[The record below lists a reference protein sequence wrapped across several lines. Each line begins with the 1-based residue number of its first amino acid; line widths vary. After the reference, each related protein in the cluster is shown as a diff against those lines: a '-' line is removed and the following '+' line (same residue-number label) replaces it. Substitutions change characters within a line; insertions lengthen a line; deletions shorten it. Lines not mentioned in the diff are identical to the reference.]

1 MQQTFGSSPLKH
13 GLVDFGAVLFVIGGV
28 VALAMTLLTL
38 PVSSVYPLSLPTNLS
53 TAFLVV
59 FGVSIICA
67 LGAVHCAS
75 LAMRRMLSEAGIRGM
90 IFGALLLIF
99 TLGLPDAFRGSN
111 IALSGLLTTI
121 SAIMIVIGGVVCF
134 SLRHTTVSASAI
146 AREHAISQPLSR

>member
-38 PVSSVYPLSLPTNLS
+38 PVSSVYPLSVPTNLS

-59 FGVSIICA
+59 FAVSLVCA
-67 LGAVHCAS
+67 LGGIHCAS

-99 TLGLPDAFRGSN
+99 TLGLAGTFREPN
-111 IALSGLLTTI
+111 IAPADLLTTI
-121 SAIMIVIGGVVCF
+121 SAIMILIGGVVCF
-134 SLRHTTVSASAI
+134 SLRYTTVSASAI
-146 AREHAISQPLSR
+146 AREHAISQPLPR